1 MRSTYAAIGYRREP
15 PSTLPGLGLLLTYL
29 SALGWRVGE
38 TLEVVDRQAEG
49 DTSKLPHLAAEIVA
63 ARPQVIACT
72 SIQEASALRAATTDI
87 PIARIAVLMLYPES
101 DPQGQLHATLARIFS
116 VSPA

>member
-1 MRSTYAAIGYRREP
+1 MRTTTIRRRDILTGAAGIFTAMITPAAASRRMRMGWLSAST
-15 PSTLPGLGLLLTYL
+15 PSTLPGLALLLTYL

-72 SIQEASALRAATTDI
+72 SIQEASALRAA
-87 PIARIAVLMLYPES
+87 
-101 DPQGQLHATLARIFS
+101 
-116 VSPA
+116 